1 MNERFTILDNYDNIS
16 FEEWILQVQEYVRQ
30 EFDDECQKN
39 RAVESILSQLIHKE
53 YKAIKTLLDD
63 NQLLHLYDIAFDCF
77 NEIKDKFYEG
87 RSWLE
92 PLQSCIKDSKCVTT
106 RRPIESALFNI
117 KDLIHTMS
125 DENKAIMNVKLFT
138 TLEVLRAIRQKI
150 EQNPSQ

>member
-1 MNERFTILDNYDNIS
+1 MNERFSILDNYDNIS
-16 FEEWILQVQEYVRQ
+16 FEEWSLQVQEYVKQ

-53 YKAIKTLLDD
+53 HKAIKTLL
-63 NQLLHLYDIAFDCF
+63 LLHLYDIAFDCF

-92 PLQSCIKDSKCVTT
+92 PLQSCIKDSKTIC
-106 RRPIESALFNI
+106 RPIESALFNI

-125 DENKAIMNVKLFT
+125 DENKAIMNVKSFT